1 MITVTVLRLFVCVF
15 FIFMETVSV
24 RLFDCLSQAVTDR
37 QTRRK
42 RSLGYGVRALSTSI
56 ARAAKNNGKAKRI
69 VGKS

>member
-37 QTRRK
+37 QTDEAQAVTGLWRTCSEYQHSSSSK
-42 RSLGYGVRALSTSI
+42 
-56 ARAAKNNGKAKRI
+56 K
-69 VGKS
+69 